1 LGGDGVVHYNS
12 LPDVN
17 YAFGI
22 AESKRAGQYQR
33 IDAAVGCPAAQQPP
47 MAGAACYAFG
57 CACLRVTLSVQRQQ
71 LLLRGMGCMANPYK
85 HTLSHLHLHMHT
97 HDCPLTVLL
106 LSHWLCVCR
115 EASCQEH

>member
-1 LGGDGVVHYNS
+1 
-12 LPDVN
+12 
-17 YAFGI
+17 
-22 AESKRAGQYQR
+22 
-33 IDAAVGCPAAQQPP
+33 